1 MSAPPLYSYI
11 LSPFIGRESLCYMV
25 LYGDLDIRIN
35 SKSFLRELYMDIL
48 NKVRSAFKDLEHTD
62 LIV

>member
-1 MSAPPLYSYI
+1 
-11 LSPFIGRESLCYMV
+11 MV

-35 SKSFLRELYMDIL
+35 SKNFLRELYMDIL
-48 NKVRSAFKDLEHTD
+48 NKVKIAFKDLEHTD

>member
-11 LSPFIGRESLCYMV
+11 LSPFIGRACLCYMV
-25 LYGDLDIRIN
+25 LYGDLNIRIN
-35 SKSFLRELYMDIL
+35 SKNFLRELYMDIL
-48 NKVRSAFKDLEHTD
+48 NKVKIAFKDLEHTD